1 MMPEPAT
8 PHRNSLGYTVNNDAR
23 RYEAG
28 AKIVWGQSPD
38 GSFVSISDA
47 ASGVQP
53 DLRCDCGS
61 SLVAKKGALL
71 AHHFAHAAGAVASC
85 QKAKVGALARFVI
98 DVLGPSSLLLLP
110 RRNVEQP
117 PITVDIEEVVPLDGP
132 VMVVCKKGSR
142 KLKLYISASTSQKAF
157 IERMSH
163 MDGPSAILID
173 ITKLRG
179 RDDMALRNGILNFAP
194 RKWLHDAR
202 PAKPARTAD
211 HPVATDPSGELER
224 RIVPHR
230 QQTGFKDVPLPSPPS
245 KLHGDE
251 LAKRLNELYPVEDEI
266 ARLAIKRDARP
277 RRER

>member
-1 MMPEPAT
+1 MIPELAA

-28 AKIVWGQSPD
+28 AKIVWGQSSD

-61 SLVAKKGALL
+61 PLVAKKGALL

-85 QKAKVGALARFVI
+85 QKAKVGALARFAS

-117 PITVDIEEVVPLDGP
+117 PISIDIEEVVPLVGS
-132 VMVVCKKGSR
+132 VMVACKKGHR
-142 KLKLYISASTSQKAF
+142 KLKVYISTSTSQRTL

-163 MDGPSAILID
+163 TEGPSAILID

-179 RDDMALRNGILNFAP
+179 RDDGALRNGILTFAP

-202 PAKPARTAD
+202 PAKPARAAD
-211 HPVATDPSGELER
+211 YPVANDPSGKLESR
-224 RIVPHR
+224 RVPYR
-230 QQTGFKDVPLPSPPS
+230 QQAGFKDVPLPSPPP
-245 KLHGDE
+245 KLQGDE
-251 LAKRLNELYPVEDEI
+251 LAKRLNELYPVETEI

>member
-1 MMPEPAT
+1 MMPELAA

-61 SLVAKKGALL
+61 PLVAKKGEFLV
-71 AHHFAHAAGAVASC
+71 HHFAHAAGAVASC
-85 QKAKVGALARFVI
+85 QKAKVGALARFAS
-98 DVLGPSSLLLLP
+98 DVLGPSALLLLP
-110 RRNVEQP
+110 RRNFEQP
-117 PITVDIEEVVPLDGP
+117 PISVDIEEVVPLDGP

-142 KLKLYISASTSQKAF
+142 KLKLYISTSASQRDF
-157 IERMSH
+157 IEGMPH
-163 MDGPSAILID
+163 MEGPSAILID

-179 RDDMALRNGILNFAP
+179 RDDGALRNGILNLAP

-202 PAKPARTAD
+202 PAKPAQAAD
-211 HPVATDPSGELER
+211 HPVANAPSGKLER
-224 RIVPHR
+224 RLVPSR
-230 QQTGFKDVPLPSPPS
+230 QQAGFKDVSLPSPPP

-251 LAKRLNELYPVEDEI
+251 LAKRLNEMYPVETEI
-266 ARLAIKRDARP
+266 ARLAIKRHARP
-277 RRER
+277 LRKR